1 MLLPT
6 HSRLWRSWRVWILL
20 LILATLLALA
30 LGRPA
35 LALEQSTGPVRS
47 GQDNHAGLAIRFDD
61 GTLFTRCIELDGQ
74 TLTGSELLARSG
86 LNYVIDST
94 HGGGI
99 TVCKIEGTGCDY
111 PVEACFCQCMGNG
124 PCGYWSYYYR
134 EPGQAK
140 WVYSPLG
147 ALIHQ
152 VTPGSVEA
160 WVWGDGHAPPEQAL
174 DLESICGSSPALTP
188 TGSPEAASPAPAATL
203 SPNAGESAALMP
215 SPSPAADS
223 SPVPTPLPSP
233 QQQASEPGEGDAAGR
248 PPSPLSRYW
257 PFGLMLLALA
267 AVAAYL
273 RAGRRL

>member
-1 MLLPT
+1 VRLSLLG
-6 HSRLWRSWRVWILL
+6 LAALL
-20 LILATLLALA
+20 LFAPGQ
-30 LGRPA
+30 LG
-35 LALEQSTGPVRS
+35 LALEQRTGPVRTD
-47 GQDNHAGLAIRFDD
+47 QDSRAGLAIRFDD
-61 GTLFTRCIELDGQ
+61 STLVTRCIELDGQ
-74 TLTGSELLARSG
+74 ELTGSELLARSG
-86 LNYVIDST
+86 LDIVIDST

-124 PCGYWSYYYR
+124 PCGYWNYYYR
-134 EPGQAK
+134 EPGQVE

-152 VTPGSVEA
+152 VTPGSAEA
-160 WVWGDGHAPPEQAL
+160 WVWGDGHTPPERAL
-174 DLESICGSSPALTP
+174 DFESICGSSPALTP
-188 TGSPEAASPAPAATL
+188 TGSAEAPSPTPAAAL
-203 SPNAGESAALMP
+203 SQSAGESAALTP
-215 SPSPAADS
+215 SPSPAAHS

-233 QQQASEPGEGDAAGR
+233 EQQASEPGEGDASDR
-248 PPSPLSRYW
+248 PPSALSRYW